1 MNLLKIEGREPMARK
16 IQSRIRDN
24 IIFLVGASLTT
35 LVLSCSAGIP
45 SESDG
50 KRVLENVAKNKG
62 V

>member
-1 MNLLKIEGREPMARK
+1 MARK